1 MHAFALG
8 EQEVL
13 ECAAG
18 AEAASP
24 ATVEV
29 VTAEVATAWV
39 EAAGVEAAG
48 VEAAGVEAR
57 CPAPPVASTAATAS
71 ATGPGVMRRID

>member
-48 VEAAGVEAR
+48 VDAR
-57 CPAPPVASTAATAS
+57 FPAPPVASTAATAS